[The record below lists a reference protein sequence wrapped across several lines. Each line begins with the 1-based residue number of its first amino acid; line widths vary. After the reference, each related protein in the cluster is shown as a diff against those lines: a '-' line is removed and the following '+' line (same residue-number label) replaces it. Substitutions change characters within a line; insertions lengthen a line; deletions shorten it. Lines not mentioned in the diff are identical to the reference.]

1 MILASE
7 RTWRC
12 VDNVLRLELI
22 DMFWLKQGRS
32 GLFYAATTGLIK
44 TIRLLLD
51 KNVLTTL
58 HWAAQGD
65 KIIREYLVEAQAH
78 TWPRLQMVGHLSLWQ
93 LTTTGPRC

>member
-32 GLFYAATTGLIK
+32 ALCYTATTGSIR
-44 TIRLLLD
+44 TIRLLLY
-51 KNVLTTL
+51 KNGLIAL
-58 HWAAQGD
+58 HWAVHGD

-78 TWPRLQMVGHLSLWQ
+78 TWPRLQMVGHLSPWQ
-93 LTTTGPRC
+93 LPTTGPRC